1 MKELLL
7 SKVWDKLLFK
17 KSLPLEKAIDRDLKP
32 ISYNKTIISALE
44 KQIELFLFNLLFKN
58 IRDILKEYKAFM
70 SDVANSEEDI
80 IRAIKEG
87 KITYENGGF
96 KSNFK
101 NGKFPIGISKTLS
114 EMGASY
120 NPNTKSFQINNV
132 ALNKEMQEAV
142 KTSIMDN
149 FSFKKKLEESIAF
162 SSTQVAFEELFK
174 KKAFEDI
181 YTSIMQDTIM
191 QIKSNSFEIPIS
203 LNSKQEKEVAI
214 NYTNNLK
221 LTIKNFTD
229 EETLKLREL
238 VEEYTQAGFRPQ
250 VLADEIEKRFEV
262 SRSKAKFLADQE
274 TRLLTTAYAQAKFT
288 ENNISTKFRW
298 GSSASK
304 MQDPFHQ
311 EYYNKVYSYDD
322 LPVINEQ
329 TGERGL
335 PGQRYNCQCRIIPI
349 IADFSN

>member
-1 MKELLL
+1 MKELL

-17 KSLPLEKAIDRDLKP
+17 KSVPLKKAIDKDLKP
-32 ISYNKTIISALE
+32 INYNKTIIEELE
-44 KQIELFLFNLLFKN
+44 KQIELFLFNLLFKK
-58 IRDILKEYKAFM
+58 IRDILKEYNAFM
-70 SDVANSEEDI
+70 NDIANSEEDI

-87 KITYENGGF
+87 KITYENGRF

-101 NGKFPIGISKTLS
+101 NGKFPISISKTLS

-120 NPNTKSFQINNV
+120 NPNTKSFQING
-132 ALNKEMQEAV
+132 ALNKETQEAI

-149 FSFKKKLEESIAF
+149 FSFKKKLEEAIAF
-162 SSTQVAFEELFK
+162 SGTQVAFEELFK
-174 KKAFEDI
+174 KKAFEDV
-181 YTSIMQDTIM
+181 YANIMKDTIT

-203 LNSKQEKEVAI
+203 LNPEQEKLVAI

-250 VLADEIEKRFEV
+250 ALADEIEKRFDV

-304 MQDPFHQ
+304 VQDPFHQ
-311 EYYNKVYSYDD
+311 EYYNKVFSYDN

-329 TGERGL
+329 TGEIGL
-335 PGQRYNCQCRIIPI
+335 PGQRYGCKCRIIPI
-349 IADFSN
+349 ISELEKVN